1 MFSHTENPVL
11 LDVLNCTDSDR
22 DNEANEWYENVYL
35 PHSLSLGGVLT
46 AQRYICA
53 YQRAGKPHYMKAQ
66 YINAYEVGSRYK
78 DADASVLKQA
88 PSHID
93 MPLKGVFAPLGELR
107 RRATQTDSPV
117 VATLVVISNC
127 ADAERLAEFN
137 DWYDSVHLSHML
149 SVPGVVSARRYQ
161 CVHQTRGRSQYMAV
175 YDVDTADYETL
186 DHDLKAMLARQ
197 KAERLRPEPELN
209 DPIVSNFYV
218 PMGDRRLARA
228 SMRQA

>member
-11 LDVLNCTDSDR
+11 LDVLNCTGSDR

-35 PHSLSLGGVLT
+35 PHLLSLGGVLT
-46 AQRYICA
+46 AQRYACA
-53 YQRAGKPHYMKAQ
+53 YQRAGKPHYTKAQ
-66 YINAYEVGSRYK
+66 YINVYEVDSRYK
-78 DADASVLKQA
+78 DTTETILKQA
-88 PSHID
+88 PSYVD
-93 MPLKGVFAPLGELR
+93 LPLKGVFAPLGELR
-107 RRATQTDSPV
+107 RRATQTDSTV

-137 DWYDSVHLSHML
+137 EWYDSVHLSHML

-175 YDVDTADYETL
+175 YDVDTADYEKL

-197 KAERLRPEPELN
+197 KAEGLRPEPELN

-218 PMGDRRLARA
+218 PLGDKRLARDP
-228 SMRQA
+228 RHQA

>member
-1 MFSHTENPVL
+1 MISHTENTIL
-11 LDVLNCTDSDR
+11 LDVLNCTNSSR
-22 DNEANEWYENVYL
+22 GSEANEWYENVYL
-35 PHSLSLGGVLT
+35 PRLLSLGGVLT
-46 AQRYICA
+46 AQRYTCA
-53 YQRAGKPHYMKAQ
+53 YQRAGKPHYTKAQ
-66 YINAYEVGSRYK
+66 YINTYEVERRYK
-78 DADASVLKQA
+78 DATEAILKQA
-88 PSHID
+88 PSCVD
-93 MPLKGVFAPLGELR
+93 LPLKGVFVPLGGLR
-107 RRATQTDSPV
+107 RRAAQTDSTV

-137 DWYDSVHLSHML
+137 EWYDSVHLSHML

-218 PMGDRRLARA
+218 PMGDRRLARNPR
-228 SMRQA
+228 RQA